1 MVIRSVTITHLRSHA
16 STHLECAPEVTI
28 LSGPNGSGKTSLLEA
43 VSLCS
48 MGRTFVPVPD
58 LSLIQHGHDACMA
71 SVVSMSDNDVPYRAS
86 VELHH
91 GQRKRI
97 STTHG
102 SNLTARDLIGE
113 LPVVALS
120 PDHKGIT
127 FGGPAERRAFIDAVM
142 AQSSRSITDL
152 LYEHRRTL
160 KQRNA
165 ALGNREWGMG
175 NAPQQASSDSPFP
188 ISHSPWEIWT
198 SQFISLSVDLVKRRA
213 AFLAEL
219 EPLVQEEYAKVAGV
233 AEEIAIRYEP
243 DHIDLQGADL
253 ALQFERTA
261 DRLSEA
267 ERIRGVTLFGP
278 QKDEIAFLLNGRLV
292 RETASQGQH
301 KSLLIALKL
310 AECRMLVERRRER
323 PVVLLDDV
331 FAELDQ
337 QRSERVLTRIRELG
351 MQCLVTT
358 TEDDRFRAMDMGAEI
373 GLVRLAE
380 GRIVETTIHT
390 QERPS

>member
-71 SVVSMSDNDVPYRAS
+71 SVESMSDHDVAYRAS
-86 VELHH
+86 VQLQH
-91 GQRKRI
+91 GTRKKI

-160 KQRNA
+160 KQRNSILSEQRA
-165 ALGNREWGMG
+165 
-175 NAPQQASSDSPFP
+175 ASS
-188 ISHSPWEIWT
+188 EQTVLWT
-198 SQFISLSVDLVKRRA
+198 RQFIALSVDLVKRRA

-243 DHIDLQGADL
+243 DHLDLEGADL
-253 ALQFERTA
+253 AQQFERTA

-267 ERIRGVTLFGP
+267 EKARGLTLFGP

-310 AECRMLVERRRER
+310 AECRMLLERRRER

-358 TEDDRFRAMDMGAEI
+358 TEDDRFRSMTMGTQI
-373 GLVRLAE
+373 GLVRLAD
-380 GRIVETTIHT
+380 GHIVESTVHT